1 MLKTVALL
9 RHRVDM
15 LEQQFRTDKLTN
27 ATEIELQTI
36 RHNMLHSDIKLPYA
50 FKMETYERIKE
61 MLRKLKETSRV
72 TLKWVKS

>member
-1 MLKTVALL
+1 ML